1 MSTYTYTGTSG
12 VDDISTYDL
21 NKQNPGILLPPDSN
35 LPLFVRCTWAII
47 LHGTFSFQICT
58 GLLE

>member
-21 NKQNPGILLPPDSN
+21 NKQNPASKDLK
-35 LPLFVRCTWAII
+35 FMA
-47 LHGTFSFQICT
+47 
-58 GLLE
+58 